1 MPRDGT
7 ATRQKILD
15 AGEQLLLQHGYGGM
29 SIDQVLATAGIT
41 KGAFFYHF
49 KSKNDLAQALLERYV
64 EQDNE
69 LLHDLVNRAEALS
82 HDPLQQYLI
91 FVGLLIETMRGLK
104 EPLAGCLVA
113 SYIYQLD
120 TFSPKT
126 QQDVIAGF
134 NEWERVLGGKLRA
147 AVEKQEPLLRVT
159 VDQIYSNLLALF
171 EGGVIMA
178 KLYDN
183 SQTLAEQLSQHK
195 NYVELL
201 FGLHVKP

>member
-15 AGEQLLLQHGYGGM
+15 AGQQLLLQHGYGGM
-29 SIDQVLATAGIT
+29 SVDQVIGAAEIT

-49 KSKNDLAQALLERYV
+49 KTKNDLAQALLERYV
-64 EQDNE
+64 QMDNE
-69 LLHDLVNRAEALS
+69 LLHDLISRAEALS

-91 FVGLLIETMRGLK
+91 FVGLLIETMRGFD
-104 EPLAGCLVA
+104 EPPPGCLVA

-120 TFSPKT
+120 TFSPET
-126 QQDVIAGF
+126 QRDVIDGF
-134 NEWERVLGGKLRA
+134 SEWERVL
-147 AVEKQEPLLRVT
+147 VEKLKAAAKNQKPLLAVSME
-159 VDQIYSNLLALF
+159 QIYTNLLALF

-178 KLYDN
+178 KLYNN
-183 SQTLAEQLSQHK
+183 SQTLAEQLSQHR

-201 FGLHVKP
+201 FGLHAKS